1 MEFSLLVRIRLPVL
15 GLAFLFPDC
24 PFVSAKAPTAQTD
37 EVRQYEV
44 TVKNEPVGS
53 ATVRISSSPD
63 ATTTTTIDT
72 SVLARF
78 FLYKYRYEF
87 HGSETW
93 QGDQLVKFD
102 GKVNDN
108 GKMLHVEGAVD
119 HQGSLISIDGKQS
132 RQGLWLTMTM
142 NYWRVPTISASA
154 GGNFPIIEP
163 DTGTVRK
170 VRLQDVGTERVV
182 ADGRE
187 IECRHCRISGDAS
200 AELWFDASDRLVR
213 QQTVE
218 QGYLTE
224 LRLARISHESVIRPQ

>member
-1 MEFSLLVRIRLPVL
+1 MQFSLFVRLCLSV
-15 GLAFLFPDC
+15 GLALLISDC
-24 PFVSAKAPTAQTD
+24 GWVSAKTPTAETD
-37 EVRQYEV
+37 EVRQYDV

-53 ATVRISSSPD
+53 AIVRISSAPD

-93 QGDQLVKFD
+93 LGDQLVNFD

-108 GKMLHVEGAVD
+108 GKVLHVEGAVD
-119 HQGSLISIDGKQS
+119 RQGSVISIDGKQS
-132 RQGLWLTMTM
+132 RQGLWLAMTM
-142 NYWRVPTISASA
+142 NYWRVPSTNASA
-154 GGNFPIIEP
+154 RGSFSIIEP
-163 DTGTVRK
+163 DSRIVRTVK
-170 VRLQDVGTERVV
+170 LQDIGPERVIV
-182 ADGRE
+182 GGRE
-187 IECRHCRISGDAS
+187 VECRHCRISGDAS

-218 QGYLTE
+218 QGYLT
-224 LRLARISHESVIRPQ
+224 

>member
-1 MEFSLLVRIRLPVL
+1 MQFSLFARLCLSV
-15 GLAFLFPDC
+15 GLALLISDC
-24 PFVSAKAPTAQTD
+24 VWVSAKTPTAQTD

-44 TVKNEPVGS
+44 TVKNELVGS
-53 ATVRISSSPD
+53 ATVRISSAPD
-63 ATTTTTIDT
+63 ATTTTTTIDT

-93 QGDQLVKFD
+93 LGDQLVKFD

-108 GKMLHVEGAVD
+108 GKVLHVEGVVD
-119 HQGSLISIDGKQS
+119 RQGSIISIDGKQS
-132 RQGLWLTMTM
+132 RQGLWLAMTM
-142 NYWRVPTISASA
+142 NYWRVPSTNASAS
-154 GGNFPIIEP
+154 GSFSIIEP
-163 DTGTVRK
+163 DTGLVHTVK
-170 VRLQDVGTERVV
+170 LQDIGPDRVV
-182 ADGRE
+182 VDGRE
-187 IECRHCRISGDAS
+187 VECRHCRISGDAS

-224 LRLARISHESVIRPQ
+224 LRLARIDHDTAVRP